1 MKIIKIIL
9 INIVCFLLFQKCSF
23 FKFEKDVEISSQ
35 NLIFDNLK
43 SKSKKYKVNLYTTI
57 KFNSQNIE
65 QKDYEGFSIVI
76 NQDTLPLILKQKI
89 IKKDKNNFYKIRYIS
104 FTDFESENFENDSLA
119 NVVINF
125 SKILKKDK
133 IINKAKD
140 YHFKSLVTLPK
151 RTPNKFDL

>member
-65 QKDYEGFSIVI
+65 QKDYEVF
-76 NQDTLPLILKQKI
+76 L
-89 IKKDKNNFYKIRYIS
+89 
-104 FTDFESENFENDSLA
+104 
-119 NVVINF
+119 
-125 SKILKKDK
+125 
-133 IINKAKD
+133 
-140 YHFKSLVTLPK
+140 
-151 RTPNKFDL
+151 